1 MNGSDKEIVAT
12 IQCVLS
18 QANKFVEIFLR
29 SSELIRNQEFI
40 NARLAIHEFPR
51 VHLRTHTSQ
60 TCKESA
66 AISLENVRAERNII
80 LHQLGG
86 GLQRTAKRSRRTFHC
101 TSFVVPTW

>member
-1 MNGSDKEIVAT
+1 MNGSDKEIMAT

-18 QANKFVEIFLR
+18 QANKFVKIFLR
-29 SSELIRNQEFI
+29 SGELIRNQEVI
-40 NARLAIHEFPR
+40 NARLAIHEFPE
-51 VHLRTHTSQ
+51 VHLRTHIRQ

-66 AISLENVRAERNII
+66 AISLENVRDERDII

-86 GLQRTAKRSRRTFHC
+86 GLQRTATRSLRIFHC